1 MKTFL
6 IVIGVAVTIHLFSCQ
21 PLSSN
26 PKTVDNQMSN
36 DASDNTGERVMPSVS
51 DQDMPEN
58 ATITV
63 SGIIEYKKFEGGF
76 FAFIAN
82 DGRQF
87 TPQGLNEQYRQHGLL
102 VTLTGK
108 PMPDLMTITQ
118 FGTVFKVEAVTEVD
132 DSNVKTSA
140 SEPINPADL

>member
-1 MKTFL
+1 MKIFL
-6 IVIGVAVTIHLFSCQ
+6 IVIGVAVTIYLFGCQ
-21 PLSSN
+21 PPLSN
-26 PKTVDNQMSN
+26 PKIVENQMSN
-36 DASDNTGERVMPSVS
+36 DASDNTDERIMSSVS

-63 SGIIEYKKFEGGF
+63 SGIIEYKTFEGGF

-87 TPQGLNEQYRQHGLL
+87 TPQGLEEQYRQHGLL

-108 PMPDLMTITQ
+108 PMPDVMTITQ
-118 FGTVFKVEAVTEVD
+118 FGTAFKVEAVTEVD
-132 DSNVKTSA
+132 DSNVKTTA
-140 SEPINPADL
+140 SKPINRTDL